1 MIKAPKRKVR
11 IKIRVFAEGSVGLRA
26 IFAPLEERKLFC
38 RSIFIFNSAY
48 AFSLRYPLTSVSR
61 DTLWKKKTN
70 FFCVLIQSL
79 IALKFK
85 HSYRMLK
92 VYPLNRLN
100 HSITEG

>member
-38 RSIFIFNSAY
+38 IFIFNSAY

-61 DTLWKKKTN
+61 DTRRKLI
-70 FFCVLIQSL
+70 FCFNPIFDC
-79 IALKFK
+79 IK
-85 HSYRMLK
+85 
-92 VYPLNRLN
+92 
-100 HSITEG
+100 I